1 MHYPFTSII
10 HQCDNTLSQI
20 TVTYPVVRELL
31 IVFLVLFVFPQL
43 FLAYQ
48 SRSPTPLLQVSSIR
62 LQHTT
67 RTLSQ
72 PTCTCTRQYHHN
84 LSINT
89 SMYLTHIY
97 STNVCIT
104 QSTSHTQTHK
114 PITHNTSHSLLQSH
128 TSLNHTLTHTHTLNR
143 SLTHSPFITLI
154 DTVSTRHTVCQ
165 SLIL

>member
-20 TVTYPVVRELL
+20 TVTYPVVREW
-31 IVFLVLFVFPQL
+31 FVFSSFVSPDQQL
-43 FLAYQ
+43 HPVCP

-104 QSTSHTQTHK
+104 HSTSHTQTHQ

>member
-48 SRSPTPLLQVSSIR
+48 SRPPTPLLQVSSIR

-72 PTCTCTRQYHHN
+72 PTCTCTRLNQHN
-84 LSINT
+84 ISITNSLS
-89 SMYLTHIY
+89 LPHIH
-97 STNVCIT
+97 STNT
-104 QSTSHTQTHK
+104 AQLTRAHTQTVIH
-114 PITHNTSHSLLQSH
+114 ITHNTSHSFLHSH

>member
-20 TVTYPVVRELL
+20 TVTYPVVREW
-31 IVFLVLFVFPQL
+31 FVFSSFVSPDQQL
-43 FLAYQ
+43 HPVCP

-104 QSTSHTQTHK
+104 QSTSHTHK
-114 PITHNTSHSLLQSH
+114 HTNQSH
-128 TSLNHTLTHTHTLNR
+128 TTHHIHYFSPTHHSITHSHTLTHSIALSPTLH
-143 SLTHSPFITLI
+143 SLH
-154 DTVSTRHTVCQ
+154 
-165 SLIL
+165 